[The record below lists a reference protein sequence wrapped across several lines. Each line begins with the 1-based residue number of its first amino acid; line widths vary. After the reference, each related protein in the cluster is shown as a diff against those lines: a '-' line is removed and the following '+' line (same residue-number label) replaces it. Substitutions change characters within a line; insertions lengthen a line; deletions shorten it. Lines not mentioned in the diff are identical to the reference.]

1 MVGCTQVGH
10 DDTPYFLQDRP
21 TVIFTL
27 HDAIAPV
34 SNGYLENT
42 GVPGLGNQHISQDH
56 DDIPV

>member
-1 MVGCTQVGH
+1 MVGCSQVEH
-10 DDTPYFLQDRP
+10 DDTPYFLQDRA
-21 TVIFTL
+21 TGHL

-34 SNGYLENT
+34 SNRYLENT